1 MPVFSYVARN
11 AQGQIIRGSE
21 EAENAEI
28 LRRMLKER
36 GYWVT
41 QIKQEK
47 EAAAAA
53 PKKAAGPKFVFGR
66 IKLAH
71 LAMFCRQLAT
81 LINAGVSLVR
91 ALSVLE
97 KQTPSPRL
105 AQIIHEVAQKV
116 QEGMSF
122 SRALADYPKVFS
134 NLFVGLVRAGEV
146 GGVLDETLDRMAT
159 FLEKDLELRR
169 KVKSAMTYPTIVTI
183 FAIGVVVF
191 LCTFVVPKFMKLFEE
206 LELKPEEFPIVTR
219 MLKAFSDFLLTKW
232 WMVLIGVA
240 LFAIA
245 FLNYIR
251 TRTGKKQYDWLK
263 LHVPILGPI
272 NHMVALARF
281 ARTFGTLIN
290 SGVPI
295 LQAMDTC
302 AEAIGNDIVAKAIMD
317 ARMAVREGSRIADPL
332 ENSKLFPPMV
342 VHMIA
347 VGEET
352 GSLDQMLQK
361 IADFYEGEVDARLE
375 SLAATIEPVLIVLL
389 GGVVLFIILSVFM
402 PLITIINKLSGEG
415 GEGEGGSE

>member
-11 AQGQIIRGSE
+11 AQGQVIRGSE

-41 QIKQEK
+41 QIKQER

-53 PKKAAGPKFVFGR
+53 PKKAGPKFVFGR
-66 IKLAH
+66 VKLAH
-71 LAMFCRQLAT
+71 LAIFCRQLAT

-105 AQIIHEVAQKV
+105 AQIIREVAQKV

-122 SRALADYPKVFS
+122 SRALADYPKIFS

-183 FAIGVVVF
+183 FAVGVVVF

-232 WMVLIGVA
+232 WMVLIGVV

-245 FLNYIR
+245 FINYVR

-361 IADFYEGEVDARLE
+361 IADFYESEVDARLE
-375 SLAATIEPVLIVLL
+375 SLAATIEPVLIVML

-402 PLITIINKLSGEG
+402 PLITIINKLSGGG